1 MNIKNQ
7 ALQVV
12 VGILKRHN
20 AKLNRIE
27 YLFNQR
33 PIGINKPYEGYWE
46 FAGGK
51 VEENETHT
59 EALIRELKEELDI
72 EINANHIMYFT
83 NITHDYAHAK
93 VELHFYTVNI
103 WQGEPKGIEGQNLL
117 WSTKDSY
124 PTPILPSLDYLIPK
138 LI

>member
-1 MNIKNQ
+1 MKNQ
-7 ALQVV
+7 TVQVV

-20 AKLNRIE
+20 IQLNRIE

-33 PIGINKPYEGYWE
+33 PLGNDKPYEGYWE

-51 VEENETHT
+51 IEENETNIQ
-59 EALIRELKEELDI
+59 ALSRELKEELGI
-72 EINANHIMYFT
+72 EIDINKIDYLT
-83 NITHDYAHAK
+83 KTTHDYAHAS
-93 VELHFYTVNI
+93 VELHFYTVNL

-117 WSTKDSY
+117 WCTNDNY

-138 LI
+138 LN